1 MVLPTVTYNRNSRFI
16 RRIQPNRPGYYEYET
31 SRVHAGR
38 EGRRART
45 VRVQS
50 LPRSQRP
57 PEERAARTNA
67 LIRATTNARRSVY
80 RTLGHMNNTLRRN
93 TNANAPFPFVVR
105 GSPHVN
111 VNLTKT
117 SGNITL
123 SRNVTNAIMAN
134 NLGPIVVEVWNTN
147 NGNRH
152 YMNPNTFK
160 KMLKKNGTY
169 ISPFTKVAGKYKILK
184 ATYTNAT
191 QKPNNVKKVMKAG
204 MKLSKKINK
213 NRKKYKELI
222 PSHLVGRPNTSGN
235 ASFARSLA

>member
-1 MVLPTVTYNRNSRFI
+1 MVLPAVTYNRNSRFI
-16 RRIQPNRPGYYEYET
+16 RRLRPNMPGYYEYENR
-31 SRVHAGR
+31 RVHAGR

-67 LIRATTNARRSVY
+67 LRRATTNARRSVY
-80 RTLGHMNNTLRRN
+80 RTLAHMNNSLMRN
-93 TNANAPFPFVVR
+93 TNVPAVIPH
-105 GSPHVN
+105 HVN
-111 VNLTKT
+111 INLTKT

-235 ASFARSLA
+235 TAFARSLA